1 MANEPIWRTLTET
14 AILVGKSERTVLR
27 RIESGIYRSNVVN
40 GRTLVD
46 CGDDGTPQAQVVAEV
61 RNVAEDARRA
71 SALVAVALERI
82 TQADRSI
89 IVRLEEEAS
98 TAIRGK
104 RISNLVAIL
113 AVGLVIGL
121 SITLATYVERTRQLS
136 DIVSDMRT
144 KQANHVQ
151 QATNDEVPMSAQCLP
166 DAW

>member
-1 MANEPIWRTLTET
+1 M
-14 AILVGKSERTVLR
+14 
-27 RIESGIYRSNVVN
+27 
-40 GRTLVD
+40 
-46 CGDDGTPQAQVVAEV
+46 

-82 TQADRSI
+82 TQADQSI
-89 IVRLEEEAS
+89 IVRLEQEAS

-104 RISNLVAIL
+104 RISNLVALL

-144 KQANHVQ
+144 KQADHVQ
-151 QATNDEVPMSAQCLP
+151 QATNDELPMSAQCLP